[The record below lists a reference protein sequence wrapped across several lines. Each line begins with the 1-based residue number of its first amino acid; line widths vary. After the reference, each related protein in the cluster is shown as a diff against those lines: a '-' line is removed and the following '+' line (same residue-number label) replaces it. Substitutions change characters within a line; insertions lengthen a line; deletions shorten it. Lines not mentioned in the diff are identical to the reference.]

1 MVIAI
6 DGPAGAGKSTVAR
19 AVAAELGFTYLDSGA
34 MYRCVALAAEKAGI
48 DPDDGDALGPLAAG
62 LDIAFD
68 GRRVL
73 LGGHDASY
81 AIRTPEVSADASR
94 VSVHPA
100 VREAMVAR
108 QQELIATADYVAEGR
123 DIGTVVSP
131 ESPLKVFLTA
141 SDEERARRRAAETG
155 EDVASVLA
163 AQQARDARDTTR
175 EHGALRPADDAVEI
189 DTTGLSLEEVVAL
202 VVGLA
207 DDRGLTTDDAP
218 HESEDDDEPFNDAT
232 QGDSGDPERT
242 SPQFVSEGSPE
253 SPALA
258 DDDADALYDADE
270 PSDVDWDEVD
280 AELSTED
287 PLAAVRPQIPTA
299 TVAIVGFPNVGK
311 STLVN
316 RLVGGTEA
324 VTAPEPGVTRDRKRL
339 ATEWNGIR
347 LELIDTGGIDLG
359 DEAELARDIQ
369 AQARLAMDEADA
381 IVLVVDARSGLRAGD
396 AELARILRG
405 SETPVV
411 VAVNKVDR
419 PNDYTATA
427 EFHGLGLG
435 DPHGVSATHGLGTGD
450 LLDAITTALG
460 DLPEVDSDDDA
471 VRIAVI
477 GRPNVGK
484 SSMVNA
490 FLGSDRVI
498 VSDMAGTTRDA
509 IDTELEVGGRRVI
522 LVDTAGL
529 RRRSKVAG
537 TVDYYAQLRSERA
550 VERADVAI
558 IVCDAAE
565 GVTSEDLRVAE
576 MAMHA
581 GCASLFVLNKWDLSE
596 TDIDDARIRVSR
608 KSRLRPAVI
617 TASATRGRNV
627 GSLLPKALELADRA
641 ASRIPTPELN
651 RFVAEVVGKTPPP
664 AKRGRRLRLYYSAQ
678 IQVSPPRVAIQVNDR
693 KLISRDWA
701 YHLENRMR
709 EAYGLEGVPLIID
722 FVPHSGGRGR
732 PQ

>member
-34 MYRCVALAAEKAGI
+34 MYRCVALAAREAGV
-48 DPDDGDALGPLAAG
+48 DPEDGAALAPLAEG
-62 LDIAFD
+62 LEIDFD

-73 LGGHDASY
+73 LGGRDVTDE
-81 AIRTPEVSADASR
+81 IRTPEVSADASR
-94 VSVHPA
+94 VSVHEA
-100 VREAMVAR
+100 VRAAMVAR
-108 QQELIATADYVAEGR
+108 QQALIAAGDYVAEGR

-131 ESPLKVFLTA
+131 DSPLKVFLTA

-155 EDVASVLA
+155 EPVAEVLA
-163 AQQARDARDTTR
+163 AQQARDARDTER
-175 EHGALRPADDAVEI
+175 EHGALKAADDAVEI
-189 DTTGLSLEEVVAL
+189 DTTGLSLDEVVAL
-202 VVGLA
+202 VVGFA
-207 DDRGLTTDDAP
+207 DDRGLTTETEFLYEA
-218 HESEDDDEPFNDAT
+218 EDDEPFDDGL
-232 QGDSGDPERT
+232 QGGSGDPERT

-253 SPALA
+253 SP
-258 DDDADALYDADE
+258 
-270 PSDVDWDEVD
+270 
-280 AELSTED
+280 D
-287 PLAAVRPQIPTA
+287 PQPRVPTA
-299 TVAIVGFPNVGK
+299 VVAIVGFPNVGK

-339 ATEWNGIR
+339 STEWNGIR

-369 AQARLAMDEADA
+369 AQARLAMAEADA
-381 IVLVVDARSGLRAGD
+381 IVLVVDGRAGVRAGD
-396 AELARILRG
+396 ADLARTLRG

-419 PNDYTATA
+419 PNDFSATA

-435 DPHGVSATHGLGTGD
+435 EPHGVSATHGLGTGD
-450 LLDAITTALG
+450 LLDAITDALG
-460 DLPEVDSDDDA
+460 DLPEEPADDDA

-576 MAMHA
+576 MAMRA
-581 GCASLFVLNKWDLSE
+581 GCASLFVLNKWDIGE

-627 GSLLPKALELADRA
+627 GTLLPKALELADRA

-651 RFVAEVVGKTPPP
+651 KFVAEVVGKTPPP

-678 IQVSPPRVAIQVNDR
+678 VGTSPPRIAIQVNDR
-693 KLISRDWA
+693 KLIARDWA
-701 YHLENRMR
+701 YHLENRLR
-709 EAYGLEGVPLIID
+709 ESYGLEGVPLIID